1 MSATVHGFQ
10 TEVTK
15 LLNLLAHS
23 LYSNKEVFLRELI
36 SNASDAIDKL
46 HFMSLTSPELIK
58 DDPEFKIRVRADKE
72 TSTLTIQDNGLGMT
86 LEEANA
92 NLGTIAKSGT
102 EEFVKNLSG
111 DQARDSQLIGQF
123 GVGFY
128 SAFIVADQVTVIS
141 RSARAT
147 AEEGVRWTSTGNG
160 TFESE
165 NISVPERGTK
175 IILHIKEGNTEFLEN
190 WTLRAAITK
199 YSDHISTPVELF
211 DTTYEKDE
219 NAQPAEGEDK
229 EPEPKEVQKFV
240 QVNNAQ
246 ALWTRNPKEVGDDDY
261 KSFYK
266 HAFNDYSDPLSWSHN
281 KVEGELEYTSLL
293 YLPSMAPMNMMM
305 RDNHNGIKLY
315 VQRVFIMDEGE
326 QFLPSYLRFVRGL
339 VDTNALPL
347 NVSRELLQESRVSRR
362 LKSAITKRALNMIEK
377 LSADKDQY
385 AKFVASF
392 NDVLK
397 EGISDDRE
405 NGNKILKLIRFAST
419 EDSRPTCNVS
429 LDEYISRMKDK
440 QKNIYYICADDYEKA
455 VNSPY
460 IERLKAKGIEVLFL
474 WKQPID
480 PWITSFLN
488 EYEGKK
494 FISANA
500 ADLDLGEL
508 EDEQDKEKREQV
520 QKDNQDLIARFKEA
534 LGASVEDV
542 KVADGL
548 TESPACLVQS
558 ATSAGFS
565 QQMRFLAKM
574 QGSEL
579 PEETFIL
586 ELNPEH
592 ALVKQAYAEPN
603 ETVFKDWARLIFM
616 QASLADQGSIKNPRE
631 FVELMNRMLVKGSA
645 PAEVKAES
653 NGDSSIEA

>member
-46 HFMSLTSPELIK
+46 HFLSLTNPDLIK
-58 DDPEFKIRVRADKE
+58 DDPQFKIRVRADKD
-72 TSTLTIQDNGLGMT
+72 TNTLTIQDNGLGMT
-86 LEEANA
+86 LAEANA

-111 DQARDSQLIGQF
+111 DQAKDSQLIGQF

-128 SAFIVADQVTVIS
+128 SSFIVADQVTVIS
-141 RSARAT
+141 RSATAS
-147 AEEGVRWTSTGNG
+147 AEEGVRWSSTGNG

-165 NISVPERGTK
+165 NTTVAERGTK
-175 IILHIKEGNTEFLEN
+175 IILHIKDDCKDFLDT
-190 WTLRAAITK
+190 WTLRQAINK
-199 YSDHISTPVELF
+199 YSDHISTPVELY
-211 DTTYEKDE
+211 DVVYEEDE
-219 NAQPAEGEDK
+219 KAEGQEEGK
-229 EPEPKEVQKFV
+229 ESEPKQTHKFV

-246 ALWTRNPKEVGDDDY
+246 ALWTRNPKDVSDEDY

-266 HAFNDYSDPLSWSHN
+266 HSFNDYVDPLTWTHN
-281 KVEGELEYTSLL
+281 KVEGEFEYTSLL
-293 YLPSMAPMNMMM
+293 YIPSMAPMNLMM
-305 RDNHNGIKLY
+305 RDHNNSIKLY
-315 VQRVFIMDEGE
+315 VQCVFIMDESE
-326 QFLPSYLRFVRGL
+326 QFIPAYLRFVRGL

-347 NVSRELLQESRVSRR
+347 NVSRELLQESKVTRK

-397 EGISDDRE
+397 EGISDDRDNQE
-405 NGNKILKLIRFAST
+405 KILKLVRFAST
-419 EDSRPTCNVS
+419 HDTNIVCNVS
-429 LDEYISRMKDK
+429 LDDYISRMSEK
-440 QKNIYYICADDYEKA
+440 QKNIYYLCADDYDKA
-455 VNSPY
+455 VNSPNL
-460 IERLKAKGIEVLFL
+460 ERLKAKGIEVLLL

-480 PWITSFLN
+480 SWICSYLN
-488 EYEGKK
+488 EYQGKK

-500 ADLDLGEL
+500 ADLDLGDL
-508 EDEQDKEKREQV
+508 EDEQDKAKREQT
-520 QKDNQDLIARFKEA
+520 QKEHEDLIKRFKEA
-534 LGASVEDV
+534 LGSEVEDV

-548 TESPACLVQS
+548 SESPACLVQS
-558 ATSAGFS
+558 AANSGFS
-565 QQMRFLAKM
+565 QQMRFIAKM
-574 QGSEL
+574 QGTEL
-579 PEETFIL
+579 PAEKFIL

-603 ETVFKDWARLIFM
+603 ESLFKDWANLIFM
-616 QASLADQGSIKNPRE
+616 QATLSDQGTLKNPRE
-631 FVELMNRMLVKGSA
+631 FVTLMNRMLLKSGAA
-645 PAEVKAES
+645 PETEPTHQ
-653 NGDSSIEA
+653 GDSSLEA